1 MLFAIQ
7 TDIRALNVFLG
18 HFNPTPVGGGV
29 FRPLY
34 RKMAITPKNNDPKE
48 PKLCDF
54 SYISMTNPPIP
65 FGGSKWR
72 KKGFL

>member
-29 FRPLY
+29 FRPPY
-34 RKMAITPKNNDPKE
+34 RKIAITPKNNDPKE

-54 SYISMTNPPIP
+54 FIY
-65 FGGSKWR
+65 F
-72 KKGFL
+72 

>member
-29 FRPLY
+29 FRPPPTEKWQFLL
-34 RKMAITPKNNDPKE
+34 KMMILKSPNFVT
-48 PKLCDF
+48 F
-54 SYISMTNPPIP
+54 PIY
-65 FGGSKWR
+65 
-72 KKGFL
+72 L

>member
-29 FRPLY
+29 FRPPTEKWQLLLKI
-34 RKMAITPKNNDPKE
+34 RIQKSPNFVT
-48 PKLCDF
+48 F
-54 SYISMTNPPIP
+54 PIY
-65 FGGSKWR
+65 
-72 KKGFL
+72 L

>member
-54 SYISMTNPPIP
+54 FIY
-65 FGGSKWR
+65 F
-72 KKGFL
+72 

>member
-29 FRPLY
+29 FRPPY
-34 RKMAITPKNNDPKE
+34 RKMAITPKNNNPKE
-48 PKLCDF
+48 LKLRDV
-54 SYISMTNPPIP
+54 S
-65 FGGSKWR
+65 
-72 KKGFL
+72 